1 MKNTVTLTVQDLIVA
16 KKLSLRPK
24 KIYIVFLTFLLAVMF
39 LFIVFGVFTSPTQKK
54 PDYSWLWAIGLT
66 AYFGLIYYY
75 IVYASAKKQFKQN
88 KKLSEPFEIEI
99 TEDSIRTKASHG
111 ESELKFTDFHK
122 WKSDNKMILL
132 YHSDALFQI
141 IPTRAFTSEAERL
154 DIIEKIKNHA
164 GNPAK

>member
-1 MKNTVTLTVQDLIVA
+1 MKNTVTLTVKDLIAA
-16 KKLSLRPK
+16 KKLSLRSK
-24 KIYIVFLTFLLAVMF
+24 KTYIVFLTFLLVIMF
-39 LFIVFGVFTSPTQKK
+39 LYIFLGVFTAATQKS

-88 KKLSEPFEIEI
+88 KRLSEPFEIEI
-99 TEDSIRTKASHG
+99 TEDSIRTKASYG

-122 WKSDNKMILL
+122 WKSDKKMILL
-132 YHSDALFQI
+132 YHSDAFSQI

-154 DIIEKIKNHA
+154 NILEKIQNHA